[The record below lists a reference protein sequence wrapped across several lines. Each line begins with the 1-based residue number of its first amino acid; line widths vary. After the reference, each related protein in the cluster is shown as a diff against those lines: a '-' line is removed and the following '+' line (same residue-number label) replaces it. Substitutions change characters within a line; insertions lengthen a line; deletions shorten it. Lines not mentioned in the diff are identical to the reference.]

1 MADDDLQNQ
10 LARNLSGTVEII
22 KKVKERDIWQMMIS
36 KTSWQETEWN
46 SRDNQKGKRERYVAD
61 DDLQNQSARNLS
73 GTVEIIKKVKERDIW
88 QMMISKTSW
97 QETEWNSR
105 DNQKGERERYVADD
119 DLQNQSAR
127 NLSGT
132 VEIIRKVKERDMW
145 QMMISKTSRQE
156 T

>member
-1 MADDDLQNQ
+1 M
-10 LARNLSGTVEII
+10 
-22 KKVKERDIWQMMIS
+22 
-36 KTSWQETEWN
+36 
-46 SRDNQKGKRERYVAD
+46 AD

-105 DNQKGERERYVADD
+105 DNQKGERERYVTDD

-132 VEIIRKVKERDMW
+132 VEIIKKVKERDMW
-145 QMMISKTSRQE
+145 PMMISKTSWQE